1 MRKLNTSTA
10 KIAAGV
16 GREADTG
23 QLMAASRAMMALDRA
38 AKIDE
43 DKTKQCKY
51 KDAYSPIPPRTR
63 RREEKTAKAG
73 TVITALEWKELTAE
87 CEALNNFSPKPASGL
102 SPQLRISIG
111 LAGNGEVEETLKGL
125 SNLKR
130 SASARHERQFLG
142 IAS

>member
-1 MRKLNTSTA
+1 
-10 KIAAGV
+10 
-16 GREADTG
+16 
-23 QLMAASRAMMALDRA
+23 MAASRGMMALDRS

-111 LAGNGEVEETLKGL
+111 HAGNGEEEETLKGL

-130 SASARHERQFLG
+130 SAGARHERQCLG

>member
-1 MRKLNTSTA
+1 MLNTSTA
-10 KIAAGV
+10 KIAASLGHA
-16 GREADTG
+16 ADTG
-23 QLMAASRAMMALDRA
+23 QLMAAPRTMLALDRV
-38 AKIDE
+38 AKIHE

-87 CEALNNFSPKPASGL
+87 FEALNNFSPKLASGL

-125 SNLKR
+125 SNLK
-130 SASARHERQFLG
+130 S
-142 IAS
+142 